1 MRTLQLSE
9 RQTAALE
16 ILGLVGFAV
25 ILKELFDPFFW
36 RYAGPAALAITMV
49 ILTLYLNRTGQSWH
63 SVGLRRLPGAKS
75 KLLLL
80 PQILATFAAMA
91 AAIALVTYGGD
102 ALGWTFMEEIP
113 EGVEARWGDIKGNIP
128 LYLVWIA
135 ISWVIAGF
143 AEEVLFRGF
152 LITRLLR
159 LFPASRLAP
168 ALAVILAGLF
178 FGVLHY
184 YNQGMRGFITASAIG
199 IAFGIMF
206 LLFKRNLWPI
216 IFVHGSI
223 DTLGFTVRLL
233 DLDV

>member
-1 MRTLQLSE
+1 MKPLQFSA
-9 RQTAALE
+9 RKTAALE
-16 ILGLVGFAV
+16 ILGLIGFVV

-36 RYAGPAALAITMV
+36 RYAGPAALAITMAA
-49 ILTLYLNRTGQSWH
+49 LAFYLNRTGQSWQ
-63 SVGLRRLPGAKS
+63 SVGLRRLPGLKS

-91 AAIALVTYGGD
+91 VAIAVVSYGGD
-102 ALGWTFMEEIP
+102 ALGWTFMEEMP
-113 EGVEARWGDIKGNIP
+113 EGVDARWGDITGNIP
-128 LYLVWIA
+128 LYLVWIV

-143 AEEVLFRGF
+143 SEEVLFRGF
-152 LITRLLR
+152 LITRLIR
-159 LFPASRLAP
+159 VFSGSRLGP

-178 FGVLHY
+178 FGGLHY
-184 YNQGMRGFITASAIG
+184 YNQGLRGFITASAIG
-199 IAFGIMF
+199 IAFGVMF
-206 LLFKRNLWPI
+206 LLLKRNLWPI